1 MLTIDFVKI
10 EKLIGKQ
17 KKTICDLCN
26 ELGVSR
32 SMYYSWRD
40 RDETGCYQGTSKI
53 KLKNLAV
60 LADSLRCYPQD
71 LILVDGKTQETTY
84 TNNSHT
90 LELNN
95 QMLSDMLCNRQVKRI
110 SDFCKEAHI
119 SKPSFY
125 RYLNDSGSMTLST
138 LNNYIEALEI
148 HGTKQLDLL
157 QWKEK

>member
-26 ELGVSR
+26 ELGISR
-32 SMYYSWRD
+32 SMYYTWREKD
-40 RDETGCYQGTSKI
+40 KTGCYKGTSKI

-60 LADSLRCYPQD
+60 LADSLNCYPQD
-71 LILVDGKTQETTY
+71 LILIDGKSQKTTF
-84 TNNSHT
+84 TNSSYT

-95 QMLSDMLCNRQVKRI
+95 EMLSDMLCDKHLKRI
-110 SDFCKEAHI
+110 SDFCKDAHI

-125 RYLNDSGSMTLST
+125 RYLSDSESMTLSKI
-138 LNNYIEALEI
+138 NNYNEALQL

-157 QWKEK
+157 QCKEK